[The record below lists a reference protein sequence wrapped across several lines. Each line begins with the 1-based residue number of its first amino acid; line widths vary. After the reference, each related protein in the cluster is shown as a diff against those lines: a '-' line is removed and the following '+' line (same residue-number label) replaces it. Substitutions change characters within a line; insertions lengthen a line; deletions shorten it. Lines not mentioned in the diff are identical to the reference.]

1 MESTLPATYT
11 DTLPTILRTVGD
23 LDHVDRAA
31 AARPLGLVVA
41 ATMQA
46 AARSVHTRR
55 AYTTGIGYFL
65 TFLDATVGDQVPVDW
80 RPFAQAGKETDVV
93 RGRTVTRT
101 VWAYNGPAAV
111 LRLVD
116 AGTLDAFRAWRES
129 EGDSANT
136 ASKHVA
142 AVRTFLA
149 VAYRDHAIGTETAQR
164 MGLRPYVQR
173 QKRDR
178 KPVGRRL
185 TRDEVKALRESVN
198 RETAKGKR
206 DAAILDLALYGALRA
221 QELATIRL
229 TDFVQD
235 QGRWWVQVVGKGE
248 KTRRFKLADP
258 AFVSLDA
265 WLQVAGLRLGAEGRV
280 FVSVNKGDVIG
291 AIPVNTSTI
300 GRLVA
305 EYGAKADLAPEAGPS
320 RLSPHDLRRTAAR
333 AAYDGGAPLLLVQR
347 WLGHADPSTTAHY
360 IGLDDEDGASATDF
374 LRY

>member
-23 LDHVDRAA
+23 LDAFDRAA
-31 AARPLGLVVA
+31 AVRPLGLVVA

-65 TFLDATVGDQVPVDW
+65 TFLDATVGDQVPTDW
-80 RPFAQAGKETDVV
+80 RPFAQAGKESEVV

-129 EGDSANT
+129 EGDSPNT

-142 AVRTFLA
+142 AVRSFLA
-149 VAYRDHAIGTETAQR
+149 VAYRDHVIGTEVAQR

-185 TRDEVKALRESVN
+185 TRDEVKALRESVD

-206 DAAILDLALYGALRA
+206 DAALLDLALYGALRA
-221 QELATIRL
+221 QEVATLRL

-235 QGRWWVQVVGKGE
+235 AGRWWVQVVGKGE

-265 WLQVAGLRLGAEGRV
+265 WLQATGLRLGAEGRV
-280 FVSVNKGDVIG
+280 FYSVNKGDVVG
-291 AIPVNTSTI
+291 AVPVNTSTI

-305 EYGAKADLAPEAGPS
+305 EYGAKAGLAPNAGPS

>member
-280 FVSVNKGDVIG
+280 FVSVNKGDAIG

-305 EYGAKADLAPEAGPS
+305 EYGAKAGLAPEAGPS

-360 IGLDDEDGASATDF
+360 IGLDDEDGASAVDF

>member
-1 MESTLPATYT
+1 
-11 DTLPTILRTVGD
+11 
-23 LDHVDRAA
+23 
-31 AARPLGLVVA
+31 
-41 ATMQA
+41 
-46 AARSVHTRR
+46 
-55 AYTTGIGYFL
+55 
-65 TFLDATVGDQVPVDW
+65 
-80 RPFAQAGKETDVV
+80 
-93 RGRTVTRT
+93 
-101 VWAYNGPAAV
+101 
-111 LRLVD
+111 
-116 AGTLDAFRAWRES
+116 
-129 EGDSANT
+129 
-136 ASKHVA
+136 
-142 AVRTFLA
+142 
-149 VAYRDHAIGTETAQR
+149 

-280 FVSVNKGDVIG
+280 FVSVNKGDVVG
-291 AIPVNTSTI
+291 AVPVNTSTI

-305 EYGAKADLAPEAGPS
+305 EYGAKAGLAPNAGPS

-360 IGLDDEDGASATDF
+360 IGLDGMKTGRPRRTSFATEYGSHIWTPSRTGARAMMIAKKG
-374 LRY
+374 R

>member
-11 DTLPTILRTVGD
+11 ETLPTILRTVGD
-23 LDHVDRAA
+23 LDAFDRAA
-31 AARPLGLVVA
+31 AIRPLGLVVA

-46 AARSVHTRR
+46 AARSPLTVR
-55 AYTTGIGYFL
+55 AYRTSIGLFL
-65 TFLDATVGDQVPVDW
+65 TYLDATVGDQVPTDW
-80 RPFAQAGKETDVV
+80 RPFAQAGKESEVV

-129 EGDSANT
+129 EGDSPNT

-142 AVRTFLA
+142 AVRSFLA
-149 VAYRDHAIGTETAQR
+149 VAYRDHVIGTEVAQR

-173 QKRDR
+173 QKRDK

-185 TRDEVKALRESVN
+185 TRDEVKALRAAVDT
-198 RETAKGKR
+198 ETNKGKR
-206 DAAILDLALYGALRA
+206 DLALLDLGLYGALRA
-221 QELATIRL
+221 GEVAGPRL

-235 QGRWWVQVVGKGE
+235 SGRWWVQVVGKGQ

-265 WLQVAGLRLGAEGRV
+265 WLQAAGLHLGGDGRV
-280 FVSVNKGDVIG
+280 FYSVNKGDAIG
-291 AIPVNTSTI
+291 SVPVNTSTI

-305 EYGAKADLAPEAGPS
+305 EYGALAGLAPEAGPS

-333 AAYDGGAPLLLVQR
+333 TAYDGGAPLLLVQR

>member
-11 DTLPTILRTVGD
+11 ETLPTILRTVGD
-23 LDHVDRAA
+23 LDAFDRAA
-31 AARPLGLVVA
+31 AIRPLGLVVA

-46 AARSVHTRR
+46 AARSPLTVR
-55 AYTTGIGYFL
+55 AYRTSIGLFL
-65 TFLDATVGDQVPVDW
+65 TYLDATVGDQVPTSW
-80 RPFAQAGKETDVV
+80 RPFAQAGKESEVV

-129 EGDSANT
+129 AGDSPNT

-142 AVRTFLA
+142 AVRSFLA
-149 VAYRDHAIGTETAQR
+149 VAYRDHVIGTEVAQR

-173 QKRDR
+173 QSRDK

-185 TRDEVKALRESVN
+185 TRDEVKDLRESVD
-198 RETAKGKR
+198 RETVKGKR
-206 DAAILDLALYGALRA
+206 DLALLDLGLYGAMRA
-221 QELATIRL
+221 GEVAGLRL

-235 QGRWWVQVVGKGE
+235 SGRWWVQVVGKGQ

-265 WLQVAGLRLGAEGRV
+265 WLQAAGLRLGGDGRV
-280 FVSVNKGDVIG
+280 FYSVNKGDAIG
-291 AIPVNTSTI
+291 AVPVNTSTI

-305 EYGAKADLAPEAGPS
+305 EYGAKAGLAPEAGPS

-333 AAYDGGAPLLLVQR
+333 TAYDGGAPLLLVQR

>member
-1 MESTLPATYT
+1 MESTLPATYSE
-11 DTLPTILRTVGD
+11 TLPTILRTVGD
-23 LDHVDRAA
+23 LDAFDRAA
-31 AARPLGLVVA
+31 AIRPLGLVVA

-55 AYTTGIGYFL
+55 AYATGIGYFL
-65 TFLDATVGDQVPVDW
+65 TFLDATVGDQVPTDW
-80 RPFAQAGKETDVV
+80 RPFAQAGKESEVV

-129 EGDSANT
+129 EGDSPNT

-142 AVRTFLA
+142 AVRSFLA
-149 VAYRDHAIGTETAQR
+149 VAYRDHVIGTEVAQR

-173 QKRDR
+173 QKRDK

-185 TRDEVKALRESVN
+185 TRDEVKALRAAVDT
-198 RETAKGKR
+198 ETNKGKR
-206 DAAILDLALYGALRA
+206 DLALLDLGLYGALRA
-221 QELATIRL
+221 GEVAGLRL

-235 QGRWWVQVVGKGE
+235 SGRWWVQVVGKGQ

-265 WLQVAGLRLGAEGRV
+265 WLQAAGLQLGGDGRV
-280 FVSVNKGDVIG
+280 FYSVNKGDAIG
-291 AIPVNTSTI
+291 AVPVNTSTI

-305 EYGAKADLAPEAGPS
+305 EYGAKACLAPEAGPS

-333 AAYDGGAPLLLVQR
+333 TAYDGGAPLLLVQR

>member
-1 MESTLPATYT
+1 MESTLPATYSE
-11 DTLPTILRTVGD
+11 TLPTILRTVGD